1 VKVLLVEDNLDDVEL
16 TREGFRRTGRD
27 IDLMH
32 VPDGVQCLHYLRK
45 EGEFADAETPDIVLL
60 DLNMP
65 VMDGREVMTE
75 IRRDEKLKHLPL
87 VVLTTSSSKIDLIIS
102 YRLGCNSYIVKPVDF
117 NCFQKIVEN
126 LCTYWIDT
134 AVGPPKCF

>member
-1 VKVLLVEDNLDDVEL
+1 VKLLLVEDNLDDVEL
-16 TREGFRRTGRD
+16 AREGFRRTGRD
-27 IDLMH
+27 IDLSH
-32 VPDGVQCLHYLRK
+32 VCDGVQCLSYLRK
-45 EGEFADAETPDIVLL
+45 EGEFAEAETPDLVLL

-65 VMDGREVMTE
+65 VMDGREVMAE
-75 IRRDEKLKHLPL
+75 IGRDDKLKHLPL

-117 NCFQKIVEN
+117 NSFQKIVDN

-134 AVGPPKCF
+134 VTGPPKSF